1 MAVFSKTHGS
11 PKLKAHH
18 GKHSSPLA
26 LSIRL
31 ESPPI
36 MLYGA
41 PQDLSGSLVSG
52 LLFLEVNPTKKIK
65 LENVSLS
72 LTQTVHY
79 SKPFIIPSTSV
90 AACSDCTTKKTVL
103 ARWDALTSTTEFS
116 PGRHAYPFSHLL
128 PGSLPAS
135 CKLGSHMTSLY
146 IKYELVAEAVGRN
159 IKHTKVVLPLD
170 ITRSILRGPDR
181 NSLRVFPPTEVTA
194 SAVLPSVIYP
204 KLQFP
209 IELKL
214 DNVVSSKMDKRWR
227 MRKLVW
233 RLEERTK
240 VRASTC
246 QKHES
251 KLRQTEESQRKIR
264 SKSPPKS
271 NAGLHHSTIQ
281 TGMLIIPDNESQP
294 HELDAG
300 TDGVEQE
307 VEAPENDTT
316 ETERSRPIH
325 VHETFVEDFLRDVSP
340 TPAPTITPAAS
351 NTSIQPSPT
360 NSTTQ
365 LYLEEVRTVSHGEI
379 KTGWKSDFSGR
390 GKIELVADIN
400 LINFLT
406 GVHNHIAN
414 ASSDNHKSHEDDQGP
429 IKGANVACDVEDPQL
444 GIYVSHTLI
453 VEVVV
458 AEELILNERKR
469 RTPGLE
475 PVPSNSSTASAAS
488 TTNLAPTTST
498 GGSTA
503 LSSLSAGVP
512 TGAARVLRM
521 QFKLPLVER
530 SGLGIAWDD
539 EVPPTY
545 EDVRSLSPPH
555 YTESPSSISLVL
567 QTPTVI
573 NGIGLT
579 PLEPRMSRGLTSE
592 IQDLTL

>member
-1 MAVFSKTHGS
+1 M
-11 PKLKAHH
+11 
-18 GKHSSPLA
+18 
-26 LSIRL
+26 
-31 ESPPI
+31 
-36 MLYGA
+36 
-41 PQDLSGSLVSG
+41 
-52 LLFLEVNPTKKIK
+52 
-65 LENVSLS
+65 
-72 LTQTVHY
+72 
-79 SKPFIIPSTSV
+79 IP
-90 AACSDCTTKKTVL
+90 
-103 ARWDALTSTTEFS
+103 E
-116 PGRHAYPFSHLL
+116 
-128 PGSLPAS
+128 
-135 CKLGSHMTSLY
+135 
-146 IKYELVAEAVGRN
+146 
-159 IKHTKVVLPLD
+159 
-170 ITRSILRGPDR
+170 
-181 NSLRVFPPTEVTA
+181 
-194 SAVLPSVIYP
+194 
-204 KLQFP
+204 
-209 IELKL
+209 
-214 DNVVSSKMDKRWR
+214 
-227 MRKLVW
+227 
-233 RLEERTK
+233 
-240 VRASTC
+240 
-246 QKHES
+246 
-251 KLRQTEESQRKIR
+251 
-264 SKSPPKS
+264 
-271 NAGLHHSTIQ
+271 
-281 TGMLIIPDNESQP
+281 NESQP
-294 HELDAG
+294 HEPDAG
-300 TDGVEQE
+300 ADGVEQE

-340 TPAPTITPAAS
+340 TPAPTITPAVS
-351 NTSIQPSPT
+351 NTSLQPPPT

-390 GKIELVADIN
+390 GMIELVADIN

-414 ASSDNHKSHEDDQGP
+414 ASSDNHKLHDDDQGP

-458 AEELILNERKR
+458 AEELILSEKRKR
-469 RTPGLE
+469 TLGLE
-475 PVPSNSSTASAAS
+475 PVPSNSSTVSSAS
-488 TTNLAPTTST
+488 TANLAPTST

-503 LSSLSAGVP
+503 LPSHSAGVP

-521 QFKLPLVER
+521 QFKVPLVER

-579 PLEPRMSRGLTSE
+579 PLEPRVSRGLTSE